1 MDALR
6 PVGHDFPVAAAR
18 VLTALACACA
28 LAPIAAGAS
37 APSVDV
43 RLARALEVRGVSEA
57 TTAAMAVDLQTG
69 AAVFAQNPDL
79 PLEPASNEKL
89 AITYAALHDLGPT
102 YRFRTELLGE
112 GHRVGN
118 VWDGSLVLKGFG
130 DPTLSS
136 TDLLQLVH
144 TLRERGIRRV
154 TGFVIGDASWFDSR
168 VGVAGWQPGFAGYQ
182 SPLLSALEVDG
193 GWTGTHQAR
202 NPPLA
207 AAARLDELLRAGGV
221 PARAARVGTAA
232 PSAVVLGTVYSA
244 SLADVVEYMVRYSD
258 NFRAEM
264 LLKEI
269 GAEVAGVGSS
279 AAGAAI
285 VRRDLTEAG
294 IPMAGVRI
302 VDGSGLS
309 YSDRATA
316 RELASLLVTL
326 WHDPSMRAI
335 VWAGLPL
342 AGVSG
347 TLEYRLRTGA
357 AHERVRAKTGTTD
370 IASALSGYVRR
381 SLAFSVLQN
390 GDPVNWT
397 AARQAQDQFVQALA
411 NLG

>member
-1 MDALR
+1 
-6 PVGHDFPVAAAR
+6 
-18 VLTALACACA
+18 
-28 LAPIAAGAS
+28 
-37 APSVDV
+37 
-43 RLARALEVRGVSEA
+43 
-57 TTAAMAVDLQTG
+57 
-69 AAVFAQNPDL
+69 
-79 PLEPASNEKL
+79 
-89 AITYAALHDLGPT
+89 
-102 YRFRTELLGE
+102 
-112 GHRVGN
+112 
-118 VWDGSLVLKGFG
+118 
-130 DPTLSS
+130 
-136 TDLLQLVH
+136 
-144 TLRERGIRRV
+144 
-154 TGFVIGDASWFDSR
+154 
-168 VGVAGWQPGFAGYQ
+168 
-182 SPLLSALEVDG
+182 
-193 GWTGTHQAR
+193 
-202 NPPLA
+202 
-207 AAARLDELLRAGGV
+207 
-221 PARAARVGTAA
+221 
-232 PSAVVLGTVYSA
+232 
-244 SLADVVEYMVRYSD
+244 MVRYSD

>member
-1 MDALR
+1 M
-6 PVGHDFPVAAAR
+6 AAAR

-37 APSVDV
+37 APTVDV
-43 RLARALEVRGVSEA
+43 RLARALDVRGVSAA
-57 TTAAMAVDLQTG
+57 TSAAMAVDLQTG
-69 AAVFAQNPDL
+69 EAVFAENPDL

-89 AITYAALHDLGPT
+89 AVTYAALHDLGPT

-112 GHRVGN
+112 GHRAGD
-118 VWDGSLVLKGFG
+118 VWEGSLVLKGFG

-136 TDLLQLVH
+136 ADLLQLVH

-154 TGFVIGDASWFDSR
+154 TGFVVGDASWFDSR

-193 GWTGTHQAR
+193 GWTGNHQAR

-207 AAARLDELLRAGGV
+207 AAARLDELLRSDDV
-221 PARAARVGTAA
+221 PAREAKVGAAV

-244 SLADVVEYMVRYSD
+244 PLADVVEYMIRYSD

-264 LLKEI
+264 ILKEI

-285 VRRDLTEAG
+285 VRRDLTQAG

-316 RELASLLVTL
+316 RELAALLVTL

-397 AARQAQDQFVQALA
+397 AARKAQDQFVQALA